1 MYESRHFR
9 SVARRALRGFWGL
22 TIAVTLVASI
32 LGSTVSFSAADSGV
46 RVKLKIPENSDYFT
60 PDEYDMLDE
69 YATPDGYVIPTEP
82 ILPSVLPRAVQRALT
97 ALSNFLASDAG
108 TTVMILLAIAGVVL
122 FVIGGG
128 IQLGLIRY
136 NLDLLTR
143 ENPPAFLTLFSRM
156 SIFGRALGLR
166 LMTGILTALWSLLFV
181 IPGIVAAYRYALAPY
196 LMAEHPEMGVMEA
209 ISQSKALMRG
219 NKWRLFC
226 LQLSFIGW
234 GMPLHADDGHRQSL
248 ARALSQRR
256 RDGLLS
262 GAHGPPGRHALAGHS
277 RGRAAGSTCR
287 KRRRR
292 KTESVQK

>member
-9 SVARRALRGFWGL
+9 SIARRALRGFWGL
-22 TIAVTLVASI
+22 TIAVTLVACL
-32 LGSTVSFSAADSGV
+32 LGSTVSFPTGNASP
-46 RVKLKIPENSDYFT
+46 RVTLKIPESSDYFT

-69 YATPDGYVIPTEP
+69 YATPDGYVIPVEP
-82 ILPSVLPRAVQRALT
+82 IFPSVLPRAVQRALT

-108 TTVMILLAIAGVVL
+108 ATVMIALAIAGVVL

-128 IQLGLIRY
+128 LQLGLIRY

-166 LMTGILTALWSLLFV
+166 LMTGILTGLWSLLFV

-196 LMAEHPEMGVMEA
+196 RMAEHPEMGVMEA

-234 GMPLHADDGHRQSL
+234 GILSTLTMGIGNLWL
-248 ARALSQRR
+248 APYRNAAETAFYLELTGR
-256 RDGLLS
+256 RDAMPWPDIPVDAQPEVLPE
-262 GAHGPPGRHALAGHS
+262 APA
-277 RGRAAGSTCR
+277 
-287 KRRRR
+287 
-292 KTESVQK
+292 EEN

>member
-32 LGSTVSFSAADSGV
+32 LGSTVSFPTGNASP
-46 RVKLKIPENSDYFT
+46 RVTLKIPENSDYFT

-82 ILPSVLPRAVQRALT
+82 ILPSVLPRAVQRTLM

-122 FVIGGG
+122 LVIGGG

-166 LMTGILTALWSLLFV
+166 LMTGILTGLWSLLFV

-226 LQLSFIGW
+226 LQLSFTGW
-234 GMPLHADDGHRQSL
+234 GILSTLTMGIGNLWL
-248 ARALSQRR
+248 APYRNAAETAFYLELTGR
-256 RDGLLS
+256 RD
-262 GAHGPPGRHALAGHS
+262 AMPWPDIPVDAQPEALPEAP
-277 RGRAAGSTCR
+277 A
-287 KRRRR
+287 
-292 KTESVQK
+292 EEN

>member
-46 RVKLKIPENSDYFT
+46 RVNLKIPENSDYFT

-82 ILPSVLPRAVQRALT
+82 ILPSVLPRAVQRVLM
-97 ALSNFLASDAG
+97 ALSNFLASDVG

-196 LMAEHPEMGVMEA
+196 LMAEHPEIGVMEA

-234 GMPLHADDGHRQSL
+234 GILSTLTMGIGNLWL
-248 ARALSQRR
+248 APYRNAAKAAFYLELTGR
-256 RDGLLS
+256 RD
-262 GAHGPPGRHALAGHS
+262 AMPWPDIPVDAQPEALPEAP
-277 RGRAAGSTCR
+277 A
-287 KRRRR
+287 
-292 KTESVQK
+292 EEN

>member
-32 LGSTVSFSAADSGV
+32 LGSTVSFSAVDSGV
-46 RVKLKIPENSDYFT
+46 RVNLKIPENSDYFT

-69 YATPDGYVIPTEP
+69 YVTPDGYVIPTEP
-82 ILPSVLPRAVQRALT
+82 ILPSVLPRAVQRTLM

-166 LMTGILTALWSLLFV
+166 LMTGILTGLWSLLFV

-226 LQLSFIGW
+226 LKLSFIGW
-234 GMPLHADDGHRQSL
+234 GILSTLTLGIGDLWL
-248 ARALSQRR
+248 APYLNAAKAAFYLELTGR
-256 RDGLLS
+256 RD
-262 GAHGPPGRHALAGHS
+262 AMPWPDIPVDAQPEALPDAP
-277 RGRAAGSTCR
+277 
-287 KRRRR
+287 
-292 KTESVQK
+292 TEEN

>member
-1 MYESRHFR
+1 
-9 SVARRALRGFWGL
+9 
-22 TIAVTLVASI
+22 
-32 LGSTVSFSAADSGV
+32 
-46 RVKLKIPENSDYFT
+46 
-60 PDEYDMLDE
+60 
-69 YATPDGYVIPTEP
+69 
-82 ILPSVLPRAVQRALT
+82 
-97 ALSNFLASDAG
+97 
-108 TTVMILLAIAGVVL
+108 MILLAIAGVVL

-156 SIFGRALGLR
+156 FIFGRALGLR
-166 LMTGILTALWSLLFV
+166 LMTGILTGLWSLLFV

-234 GMPLHADDGHRQSL
+234 GILSTLTMGIGNLWL
-248 ARALSQRR
+248 APYRNAAETAFYLELTGR
-256 RDGLLS
+256 RD
-262 GAHGPPGRHALAGHS
+262 AMPWPDIPVDAQPEALPEAP
-277 RGRAAGSTCR
+277 A
-287 KRRRR
+287 
-292 KTESVQK
+292 EEN

>member
-22 TIAVTLVASI
+22 TIAVTLVACL

-46 RVKLKIPENSDYFT
+46 RVSLKIPENSDYFT

-82 ILPSVLPRAVQRALT
+82 ILPSVLPRAVQRVLM
-97 ALSNFLASDAG
+97 ALSNFLASDVG

-166 LMTGILTALWSLLFV
+166 LMTGILTGLWSLLFV

-234 GMPLHADDGHRQSL
+234 GILSTLTMGIGNLWL
-248 ARALSQRR
+248 APYRNAAETAFYLELTGR
-256 RDGLLS
+256 RD
-262 GAHGPPGRHALAGHS
+262 AMPWPDIPVDAQPEALPEAP
-277 RGRAAGSTCR
+277 A
-287 KRRRR
+287 
-292 KTESVQK
+292 EEN

>member
-22 TIAVTLVASI
+22 TIAVTLVAGL
-32 LGSTVSFSAADSGV
+32 LGSTVSFSAVDSGV
-46 RVKLKIPENSDYFT
+46 RVNLKLPENSDYFT

-69 YATPDGYVIPTEP
+69 YATPDGYVIPVEP
-82 ILPSVLPRAVQRALT
+82 IFPSVLPRPVQRVQT

-108 TTVMILLAIAGVVL
+108 ITIAILLGIIGVIIV
-122 FVIGGG
+122 VIGGG

-143 ENPPAFLTLFSRM
+143 EKPPAFLTLFSRM

-166 LMTGILTALWSLLFV
+166 LMMGILTGLWSLLFV
-181 IPGIVAAYRYALAPY
+181 IPGVVATYRYVLAPY

-226 LQLSFIGW
+226 LKLSFIGW
-234 GMPLHADDGHRQSL
+234 GILSTLTLGIGDLWL
-248 ARALSQRR
+248 APYLNAAKAAFYLELTGR
-256 RDGLLS
+256 RD
-262 GAHGPPGRHALAGHS
+262 AMPWPDIPVDAQPDAQPE
-277 RGRAAGSTCR
+277 AP
-287 KRRRR
+287 
-292 KTESVQK
+292 TEEN

>member
-32 LGSTVSFSAADSGV
+32 LGSTVSFSAVDSGV
-46 RVKLKIPENSDYFT
+46 RVNLKLPENSDYFT

-69 YATPDGYVIPTEP
+69 YATPDGYVIPSEP
-82 ILPSVLPRAVQRALT
+82 ILPSVLPRAVQRILM

-234 GMPLHADDGHRQSL
+234 GILSTLTMGIGNLWL
-248 ARALSQRR
+248 APYRNAAETAFYLELTGR
-256 RDGLLS
+256 RD
-262 GAHGPPGRHALAGHS
+262 AMPWPDIPVDAQPEAP
-277 RGRAAGSTCR
+277 A
-287 KRRRR
+287 
-292 KTESVQK
+292 EEN

>member
-46 RVKLKIPENSDYFT
+46 RVNLKIPENSDYFT

-156 SIFGRALGLR
+156 FIFGRALGLR
-166 LMTGILTALWSLLFV
+166 LMTGILTGLWSLLFV

-234 GMPLHADDGHRQSL
+234 GILSTLTMGIGNLWL
-248 ARALSQRR
+248 APYRNAAETAFYLELTGR
-256 RDGLLS
+256 RD
-262 GAHGPPGRHALAGHS
+262 AMPWPDIPVDAQPEALPEAP
-277 RGRAAGSTCR
+277 A
-287 KRRRR
+287 
-292 KTESVQK
+292 EEN

>member
-9 SVARRALRGFWGL
+9 SIARRALRGFWGL
-22 TIAVTLVASI
+22 TIAVTLVACL
-32 LGSTVSFSAADSGV
+32 LGSTVSFPTGNASP
-46 RVKLKIPENSDYFT
+46 RVTLKIPENSDYFT

-69 YATPDGYVIPTEP
+69 YATPDGYVIPVEP
-82 ILPSVLPRAVQRALT
+82 IFPSVLPRAVQRALT
-97 ALSNFLASDAG
+97 ALSNFLASDVG
-108 TTVMILLAIAGVVL
+108 TTVLILLAIAGVVL

-166 LMTGILTALWSLLFV
+166 LMTGILTGLWSLLFV

-234 GMPLHADDGHRQSL
+234 GILSTLTMGIGNLWL
-248 ARALSQRR
+248 APYRNAAETAFYLELTGR
-256 RDGLLS
+256 RD
-262 GAHGPPGRHALAGHS
+262 AMPWPDIPVDAQPEALPEAT
-277 RGRAAGSTCR
+277 A
-287 KRRRR
+287 
-292 KTESVQK
+292 EEN

>member
-1 MYESRHFR
+1 MYESCHFR

-32 LGSTVSFSAADSGV
+32 LGSTVSFSAVDSGV
-46 RVKLKIPENSDYFT
+46 RVNLKIPENSDYFT

-82 ILPSVLPRAVQRALT
+82 ILPSVLPRAVQRVLT

-166 LMTGILTALWSLLFV
+166 LMTGILTGLWSLLFV

-234 GMPLHADDGHRQSL
+234 GILSTLTMGIGNLWL
-248 ARALSQRR
+248 APYRNAAETAFYLELTGR
-256 RDGLLS
+256 RD
-262 GAHGPPGRHALAGHS
+262 AMPWPDIPVDAQPEALPEAP
-277 RGRAAGSTCR
+277 A
-287 KRRRR
+287 
-292 KTESVQK
+292 EEN

>member
-9 SVARRALRGFWGL
+9 SIARRALRGFWGL
-22 TIAVTLVASI
+22 TIAVTLVASL
-32 LGSTVSFSAADSGV
+32 LGSTVSFSTGRSGFRV
-46 RVKLKIPENSDYFT
+46 NVKLPENSDYFT

-69 YATPDGYVIPTEP
+69 YAASDGYVIPVEP
-82 ILPSVLPRAVQRALT
+82 IFPSVLPRAVQRVLT

-108 TTVMILLAIAGVVL
+108 TTVMIVLVIIGVVL

-128 IQLGLIRY
+128 IQMGLIRY

-156 SIFGRALGLR
+156 SIFGKALGLR
-166 LMTGILTALWSLLFV
+166 LMTGILTGLWSLLFV
-181 IPGIVAAYRYALAPY
+181 IPGVVATYRYALAPY

-234 GMPLHADDGHRQSL
+234 GILSTLTLNIGDLWL
-248 ARALSQRR
+248 APYRNAAETAFYLELTGR
-256 RDGLLS
+256 RD
-262 GAHGPPGRHALAGHS
+262 AMPWPDIPVDARPDAQPEALPEAP
-277 RGRAAGSTCR
+277 
-287 KRRRR
+287 
-292 KTESVQK
+292 TEEN

>member
-9 SVARRALRGFWGL
+9 SIARRALRGFWGL
-22 TIAVTLVASI
+22 TIAVTLVACL
-32 LGSTVSFSAADSGV
+32 LGSTVSFPTGNASP
-46 RVKLKIPENSDYFT
+46 RVTLKIPENSDYFT
-60 PDEYDMLDE
+60 PYEYDMLDE

-82 ILPSVLPRAVQRALT
+82 ILPPLLPRAVQRVLT

-108 TTVMILLAIAGVVL
+108 ATVMILLAIAGVVL
-122 FVIGGG
+122 LVIGGG

-166 LMTGILTALWSLLFV
+166 LMTGILTGLWSLLFV

-234 GMPLHADDGHRQSL
+234 GILSTLTMGIGNLWL
-248 ARALSQRR
+248 APYRNAAETAFYLELTGR
-256 RDGLLS
+256 RD
-262 GAHGPPGRHALAGHS
+262 AMPWPDIPVDAQPEALPEAT
-277 RGRAAGSTCR
+277 A
-287 KRRRR
+287 
-292 KTESVQK
+292 EEN

>member
-9 SVARRALRGFWGL
+9 SIARRALRGFWGL
-22 TIAVTLVASI
+22 TIAVTLVACL
-32 LGSTVSFSAADSGV
+32 LGSTVSFPTGNASP
-46 RVKLKIPENSDYFT
+46 RVTLKIPENSDYFT

-69 YATPDGYVIPTEP
+69 YATPDGYVIPVEP
-82 ILPSVLPRAVQRALT
+82 IFPSVLPRAVQRALT
-97 ALSNFLASDAG
+97 ALSNFLASDVG
-108 TTVMILLAIAGVVL
+108 TTVLILLAIAAVVL

-166 LMTGILTALWSLLFV
+166 LMTGILTGLWSLLFV

-234 GMPLHADDGHRQSL
+234 GILSTLTMGIGNLWL
-248 ARALSQRR
+248 APYRNAAETAFYLELTGR
-256 RDGLLS
+256 RD
-262 GAHGPPGRHALAGHS
+262 AMPWPDIPVDAQPEALPEAP
-277 RGRAAGSTCR
+277 A
-287 KRRRR
+287 
-292 KTESVQK
+292 EEN

>member
-22 TIAVTLVASI
+22 TIAVTLVACL
-32 LGSTVSFSAADSGV
+32 LGSTVSFPTGNASP
-46 RVKLKIPENSDYFT
+46 RVTLKIPENSDYFT

-82 ILPSVLPRAVQRALT
+82 IIPPLLPRAVQRVLT
-97 ALSNFLASDAG
+97 ALSTFLASDAG
-108 TTVMILLAIAGVVL
+108 ATVMILLAIAGVVL
-122 FVIGGG
+122 LVIGGG

-234 GMPLHADDGHRQSL
+234 GILSTLTMGIGNLWL
-248 ARALSQRR
+248 APYRNAAETAFYLELTGR
-256 RDGLLS
+256 RD
-262 GAHGPPGRHALAGHS
+262 AMPWPDIPVDAQPEALPEAT
-277 RGRAAGSTCR
+277 A
-287 KRRRR
+287 
-292 KTESVQK
+292 EEN

>member
-32 LGSTVSFSAADSGV
+32 LGSTVSFSAVDSGV
-46 RVKLKIPENSDYFT
+46 RVNLKIPENSDYFT

-97 ALSNFLASDAG
+97 ALSNFLASDVG

-226 LQLSFIGW
+226 LQMSFIGW
-234 GMPLHADDGHRQSL
+234 GILSTLTMGIGNLWL
-248 ARALSQRR
+248 APYRNAAETAFYLELTGR
-256 RDGLLS
+256 RD
-262 GAHGPPGRHALAGHS
+262 AMPWPDIPVDAQPEALPEAP
-277 RGRAAGSTCR
+277 A
-287 KRRRR
+287 
-292 KTESVQK
+292 EEN

>member
-46 RVKLKIPENSDYFT
+46 RVNLKIPENSDYFT

-69 YATPDGYVIPTEP
+69 YATPDGYVIPSEP
-82 ILPSVLPRAVQRALT
+82 ILPSVLPRAVQRTLM

-166 LMTGILTALWSLLFV
+166 LMTGILTGLWSLLFV

-196 LMAEHPEMGVMEA
+196 LMAEHPEIGVMEA

-234 GMPLHADDGHRQSL
+234 GILSTLTMGIGNLWL
-248 ARALSQRR
+248 APYRNAAETAFYLELTGR
-256 RDGLLS
+256 RD
-262 GAHGPPGRHALAGHS
+262 AMPWPDIPVDAQPEALPEAP
-277 RGRAAGSTCR
+277 A
-287 KRRRR
+287 
-292 KTESVQK
+292 EEN

>member
-9 SVARRALRGFWGL
+9 SIARRALRGFWGL

-46 RVKLKIPENSDYFT
+46 RVNLKLPASSDYFT

-69 YATPDGYVIPTEP
+69 YATPDGYVIPVEP
-82 ILPSVLPRAVQRALT
+82 IFPSVLPRAVQRALT
-97 ALSNFLASDAG
+97 ALSNFLASDVG
-108 TTVMILLAIAGVVL
+108 TTVLILLAIAAVVL

-166 LMTGILTALWSLLFV
+166 LMTGILTGLWSLLFV

-234 GMPLHADDGHRQSL
+234 GILSTLTMGIGNLWL
-248 ARALSQRR
+248 APYRNAAETAFYLELTGR
-256 RDGLLS
+256 RD
-262 GAHGPPGRHALAGHS
+262 AMPWPDIPVDAQPEALPEAP
-277 RGRAAGSTCR
+277 A
-287 KRRRR
+287 
-292 KTESVQK
+292 EEN

>member
-9 SVARRALRGFWGL
+9 SIARRALRGFWGL
-22 TIAVTLVASI
+22 TIAVTLVASL
-32 LGSTVSFSAADSGV
+32 LGSTVSFSTGRSGFRV
-46 RVKLKIPENSDYFT
+46 NVKLPENSDYFT

-69 YATPDGYVIPTEP
+69 YAASDGYVIPVEP
-82 ILPSVLPRAVQRALT
+82 IFPSVLPRAVQRVLT

-108 TTVMILLAIAGVVL
+108 ITVAILLGVIGVIIV
-122 FVIGGG
+122 VIGGG

-166 LMTGILTALWSLLFV
+166 LMTGILTGLWSLLFV
-181 IPGIVAAYRYALAPY
+181 IPGIVATYRYALAPY

-226 LQLSFIGW
+226 LKLSFIGW
-234 GMPLHADDGHRQSL
+234 GI
-248 ARALSQRR
+248 LSTLTLGIGDLWLVPYLNAAKAAFYLELTGR
-256 RDGLLS
+256 RD
-262 GAHGPPGRHALAGHS
+262 AMPWPDIPVDARPDAQPEALPEAP
-277 RGRAAGSTCR
+277 
-287 KRRRR
+287 
-292 KTESVQK
+292 TEEN

>member
-1 MYESRHFR
+1 M
-9 SVARRALRGFWGL
+9 
-22 TIAVTLVASI
+22 
-32 LGSTVSFSAADSGV
+32 
-46 RVKLKIPENSDYFT
+46 RVNLKIPENSDYFT

-82 ILPSVLPRAVQRALT
+82 ILPSVLPRAVQRALM

-143 ENPPAFLTLFSRM
+143 ENPPAFLTLFSHM

-166 LMTGILTALWSLLFV
+166 LMTGILTGLWSLLFV

-234 GMPLHADDGHRQSL
+234 GILSTLTMGIGNLWL
-248 ARALSQRR
+248 APYRNAAETAFYLELTGR
-256 RDGLLS
+256 RD
-262 GAHGPPGRHALAGHS
+262 AMPWPDIPVDAQPEALPEAP
-277 RGRAAGSTCR
+277 A
-287 KRRRR
+287 
-292 KTESVQK
+292 EEN

>member
-22 TIAVTLVASI
+22 TIAVTLVACL

-46 RVKLKIPENSDYFT
+46 RVSLKIPENSDYFT

-82 ILPSVLPRAVQRALT
+82 ILPPLLPRAVQRVLT
-97 ALSNFLASDAG
+97 ALSNFLASDVG

-166 LMTGILTALWSLLFV
+166 LMTGILTGLWSLLFV

-196 LMAEHPEMGVMEA
+196 LMAEHPEIGVMEA

-234 GMPLHADDGHRQSL
+234 GILSTLTMGIGNLWL
-248 ARALSQRR
+248 APYRNAAETAFYLELTGR
-256 RDGLLS
+256 RD
-262 GAHGPPGRHALAGHS
+262 AMPWPDIPVDAQPEALPEAP
-277 RGRAAGSTCR
+277 A
-287 KRRRR
+287 
-292 KTESVQK
+292 EEN